1 MRTQLCKAI
10 KCMKGQIKI
19 SMLFRGTTSVVNQYL
34 TQSQKHSR
42 YLVTLQLSSL
52 GSTMLGLYVD
62 NSQVMGCGVCVYMWC
77 GIFAYPEIGFR
88 GHIYVYI
95 DCLHTDVN
103 NQRVLT
109 PTVVCLLLCGV
120 HHALDMLVQGE
131 GHFSRVAWYSSGCR
145 NTVETCVVVL
155 GVLLEGRVTEVQW
168 LDTPMETDSQ
178 PVRLFCELRR
188 F

>member
-1 MRTQLCKAI
+1 
-10 KCMKGQIKI
+10 MKGKIKI

-34 TQSQKHSR
+34 TESQKHSR

-95 DCLHTDVN
+95 DCLHTDLN

-109 PTVVCLLLCGV
+109 PSVVCLLLCGV
-120 HHALDMLVQGE
+120 HHADMLVQGE
-131 GHFSRVAWYSSGCR
+131 GHFSRMAWYSSGCL
-145 NTVETCVVVL
+145 NTVETWEH
-155 GVLLEGRVTEVQW
+155 VLLYLEYCWRGGSLKYSGWILPWRQTASLSGCFV
-168 LDTPMETDSQ
+168 S
-178 PVRLFCELRR
+178 
-188 F
+188 